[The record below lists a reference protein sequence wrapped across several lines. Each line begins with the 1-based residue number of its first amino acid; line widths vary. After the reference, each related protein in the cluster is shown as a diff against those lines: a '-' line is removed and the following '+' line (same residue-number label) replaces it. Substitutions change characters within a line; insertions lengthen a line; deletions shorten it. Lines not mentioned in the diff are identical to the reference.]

1 MKHIKKIAAFIMV
14 LVIVLI
20 FSSCSLPQSFE
31 NDDLRTYTDQMLN
44 SIITNDKDAAYSLV
58 SDICTESQFNSTF
71 EDMRNLIDGVET
83 YELKLVSIYHNT
95 SYSNGESIS
104 TIDSAYVMQ
113 TEKEKYVIT
122 VQSHSQ
128 YQKLS
133 SFYITPYEKT
143 NLYYT
148 GVIKNMRGASIAQW
162 LMLLSN
168 LIIVALVIVAF
179 IDCCRHK
186 VKLKALWIIL
196 IILGVLAFGLTL
208 SSTGVKFNFNFI
220 WIAAYN
226 AIVRYGNGTVV
237 ARIIVPVG
245 AIVYLILRR
254 WLIKKPVA
262 DLQEQP
268 ETTED
273 AQITE

>member
-14 LVIVLI
+14 LVMVLI
-20 FSSCSLPQSFE
+20 FSSCTLPQSFE

-44 SIITNDKDAAYSLV
+44 SIITNDKDSAYSLV

-168 LIIVALVIVAF
+168 LIIVALVIIAF

-196 IILGVLAFGLTL
+196 IILGVLAFGLTV

-220 WIAAYN
+220 WITAYN

-237 ARIIVPVG
+237 ARIILPFG

-254 WLIKKPVA
+254 WLIKKSVA